1 MPANEPAATGGSSPE
16 PAVTGSDARARL
28 DVHITPE
35 DLRSDLEVDV
45 RSGLRSQP
53 KHLPPRWF
61 YDDRGSQLFEKITT
75 LPEYYPT
82 RAERRL
88 LADHAPDIVRT
99 SGVDTVVEL
108 GAGSCEKTRIVL
120 DALADAR
127 RLERYVALDVAM
139 ETARAASRVAAHY
152 PGLDVHTVIGDFQ
165 RHLGQLPTAGRRLV
179 AFLGGT
185 IGNLRPEQRQKFLF
199 DLNCT
204 MAADDRLLLGTD
216 LVKPVERM
224 VAAYDDAAGVT
235 AEFNRN
241 VLHVLN
247 RELGAD
253 FDPGRFAHVA
263 TWDPDHQWIE
273 MRLRSLD
280 ACRVHVTD
288 LAMEVRFDAGEE
300 ILTEISAKFTPT
312 QVEEELLRADFVVD
326 EMWGAAEGDFLLTLA
341 HPYC

>member
-1 MPANEPAATGGSSPE
+1 M
-16 PAVTGSDARARL
+16 
-28 DVHITPE
+28 HITPE
-35 DLRSDLEVDV
+35 DLRGDLEVDV
-45 RSGLRSQP
+45 RSGLGSQP
-53 KHLPPRWF
+53 KHLPPKWF

-88 LADHAPDIVRT
+88 LADHAADIVRT

-108 GAGSCEKTRIVL
+108 GAGSCQKTRIVL

-139 ETARAASRVAAHY
+139 ETARAAAQVAADY
-152 PGLDVHTVIGDFQ
+152 PGLEVHTVIGDFQ

-204 MAADDRLLLGTD
+204 MSADDRLLLGTD

-224 VAAYDDAAGVT
+224 IAAYDDAAGVT

-247 RELGAD
+247 RELQAD
-253 FDPGRFAHVA
+253 FEPAKFAHVA
-263 TWDPDHQWIE
+263 AWDADHQWIE
-273 MRLRSLD
+273 MRLRSLG
-280 ACRVHVTD
+280 ACTVHVVG
-288 LAMEVRFDAGEE
+288 LSMAVGFAPGEE
-300 ILTEISAKFTPT
+300 ILTEVSAKFTPS

-326 EMWGAAEGDFLLTLA
+326 EMWGAADGDFLLTLA